1 MPKTTKKTI
10 TTKAA
15 SKKPA
20 PKKVVKKTTT
30 KKAPAKKVVA
40 KKTAPKKIVKKTVAK
55 KAPAKKVAKKATKK
69 SAAKKTV
76 ASKRSKT
83 VVEAL
88 IDVGFGNLLY
98 IRGDAPGLSWET
110 GVPMD
115 CVGNESW
122 SISMSGVNSSF
133 EYKVLINDI
142 HWESGSNNIA
152 KPGSTSSTS
161 PSFE

>member
-1 MPKTTKKTI
+1 MKKATKKTA
-10 TTKAA
+10 TKAA
-15 SKKPA
+15 KK
-20 PKKVVKKTTT
+20 
-30 KKAPAKKVVA
+30 VA
-40 KKTAPKKIVKKTVAK
+40 KKAAKKTVAKKAVKKAQAKKAVAK
-55 KAPAKKVAKKATKK
+55 KAPAKKVAKKA
-69 SAAKKTV
+69 AKKAV

>member
-1 MPKTTKKTI
+1 MKKATNKRA
-10 TTKAA
+10 TKAV
-15 SKKPA
+15 KKVAKKA
-20 PKKVVKKTTT
+20 PKKAV
-30 KKAPAKKVVA
+30 KKAPAKK
-40 KKTAPKKIVKKTVAK
+40 TAVK
-55 KAPAKKVAKKATKK
+55 KAPAKKAVANKH
-69 SAAKKTV
+69 
-76 ASKRSKT
+76 SKT

-115 CVGNESW
+115 CGGAESW
-122 SISMSGVNSSF
+122 SISMSDVNSSF

-142 HWESGSNNIA
+142 HWESGSNNTA
-152 KPGSTSSTS
+152 KPGSTTSTS

>member
-1 MPKTTKKTI
+1 MKKATKKTA
-10 TTKAA
+10 TKAA
-15 SKKPA
+15 
-20 PKKVVKKTTT
+20 KKVAKKAAKKTVA
-30 KKAPAKKVVA
+30 KKAVANKAVAQKAPAKKVVKKAA
-40 KKTAPKKIVKKTVAK
+40 KKSSAK
-55 KAPAKKVAKKATKK
+55 KA
-69 SAAKKTV
+69 V
-76 ASKRSKT
+76 ASKSSNT
-83 VVEAL
+83 VVEAI

-115 CVGNESW
+115 CTGTESW
-122 SISMSGVNSSF
+122 SISMSDVNSSF

-152 KPGSTSSTS
+152 SAGSTTSTN